1 MINDCEYVGGAEE
14 FAEYALHRFAYQD
27 NSMSIVYGRLA
38 FNSFKKAINESKTR
52 KYIQMSI
59 GAANSKGPSVVHF
72 ELFHDIAPRTCANFI
87 ELCNGF
93 NRSDGEVLS
102 YNNTEVNRIVKGM
115 FIQMGKIT
123 PSQNPEL
130 GASIYGGAFEDES
143 F

>member
-52 KYIQMSI
+52 KYVQMSI
-59 GAANSKGPSVVHF
+59 GAANSKAPSVVHF

-130 GASIYGGAFEDES
+130 GTSIYGGAFEDES